1 MEDNK
6 ALSPVEQNLQ
16 KIDVTK
22 LVEYTRKIKD
32 IGSLNKMMAPSYL
45 RDFIIAYDI
54 CGSMLAMAVRYDLDA
69 STELETAKAIAYLD
83 NAGEY
88 LKNKGIKESSAA
100 RERYVAIDATVIT
113 ASNTKAKTTAL
124 VMLLKNKLQD
134 FRMAHDDVKKMVY
147 SDEYQTN
154 NEGF

>member
-1 MEDNK
+1 MQDK
-6 ALSPVEQNLQ
+6 ALTAVEQNLQ

-22 LVEYTRKIKD
+22 LVEYTRKIRD

-69 STELETAKAIAYLD
+69 TTELETAKAIAYLD
-83 NAGEY
+83 KAGDY
-88 LKNKGIKESSAA
+88 LKDKGIKESSAA
-100 RERYVAIDATVIT
+100 RERYVFVDPDVI
-113 ASNTKAKTTAL
+113 ASSNTKAKTTAL
-124 VMLLKNKLQD
+124 VVLLKNKLQD